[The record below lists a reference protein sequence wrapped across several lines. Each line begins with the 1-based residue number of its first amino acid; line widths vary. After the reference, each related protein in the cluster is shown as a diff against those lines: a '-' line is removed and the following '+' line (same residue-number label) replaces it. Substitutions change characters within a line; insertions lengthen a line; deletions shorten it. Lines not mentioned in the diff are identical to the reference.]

1 MGMNEKI
8 YKVAGH
14 VFSVFVESSGRDVS
28 PFFELLGNYGPF
40 LLEGAS
46 GEFEEKRI
54 FSLKVSEGEP
64 FVDFQEETR
73 QVEEGQEI
81 VCGKTAEG
89 SPVFV
94 FVEFDCVVSQLV
106 CSPDFSEGRLLLS
119 PDVSLYIPA
128 MSRKVHYGVNNALM
142 VMYALATAKLNTAL
156 FHGAVVRNGGK
167 GYMFLGKSG
176 TGKSTHARLWM
187 RYIAETDLLN
197 DDNPVVRVHEDGV
210 RIYGSPW
217 SGKTPCYKNEDL
229 PLGGMVLL
237 SQAPYNKIERLR
249 GVSAFATLVPSISG
263 MRWDRNVADGLY
275 RTENALAS
283 QTPVWYLECLPDEE
297 AARLCHAN
305 IADEVQSC

>member
-1 MGMNEKI
+1 MNSRF

-14 VFSVFVESSGRDVS
+14 VFSVSVECFGLDVS
-28 PFFELLGNYGPF
+28 KFFGLLDNYDPFFLEGSSSDFKKSEVFSLNVF
-40 LLEGAS
+40 EGAS
-46 GEFEEKRI
+46 FVEFKE
-54 FSLKVSEGEP
+54 
-64 FVDFQEETR
+64 DTR
-73 QVEEGQEI
+73 QSDEGQDI
-81 VCGKTAEG
+81 ICGKTAEG
-89 SPVFV
+89 LPVFV
-94 FVEFDCVVSQLV
+94 FINFGCVAAQLI
-106 CSPDFSEGRLLLS
+106 CSEDFSQGRLLLS
-119 PDVSLYIPA
+119 QELQQDSPKMLSVA
-128 MSRKVHYGVNNALM
+128 RFGVNNALM